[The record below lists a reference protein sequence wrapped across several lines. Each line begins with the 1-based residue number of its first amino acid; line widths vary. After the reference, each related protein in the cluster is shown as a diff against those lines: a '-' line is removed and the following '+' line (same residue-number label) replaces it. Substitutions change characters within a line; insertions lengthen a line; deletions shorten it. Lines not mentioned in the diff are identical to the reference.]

1 MRSGILR
8 IMSERM
14 NPVHQMQQR
23 LSNEFEGNQPEES
36 LLPEYRRALGRVNF
50 LKLSDIFSELEKKI
64 EVNFRGDRSLASI
77 EFFNEAENPNAGLY
91 SPAGVIKLNVVHLES
106 GLENVRKK
114 YPGYDINVL
123 REFAIVRNYIHELI
137 HHYTNN
143 ITANRTVGFEVQI
156 GNEGYFIAFNEAITE
171 LLSQY
176 IFYKY
181 VGDRFPMEGR
191 EKNIAYFEFSTVVR
205 ELLYLSIEDP
215 SSALYERSVESAWFQ
230 VVRDFFDPNKRT
242 ENNFLYQTIKKLGP
256 QFVLDFINLG
266 SGNADEYEQSLT
278 VSGLMRTIGIYRT
291 DNGLQDFAFPV
302 AA

>member
-1 MRSGILR
+1 
-8 IMSERM
+8 MSERI
-14 NPVHQMQQR
+14 NPVRQMQQR
-23 LSNEFEGNQPEES
+23 LSSEFKGNQPETS
-36 LLPEYRRALGRVNF
+36 FLPEYRRALGRVNF
-50 LKLSDIFSELEKKI
+50 LKLSDFFSELEKKI
-64 EVNFRGDRSLASI
+64 GVNFRGDRSLASI
-77 EFFNEAENPNAGLY
+77 EFFNEAENPNVGLY
-91 SPAGVIKLNVVHLES
+91 SPAGVIKLNVAHLES
-106 GLENVRKK
+106 GLKNVRKK

-156 GNEGYFIAFNEAITE
+156 GNERYFIAFNEAITE

-215 SSALYERSVESAWFQ
+215 SSALYERSIESAWFQ
-230 VVRDFFDPNKRT
+230 VVRDFFDPEKRV
-242 ENNFLYQTIKKLGP
+242 EDNFIYQTLKKLGP

-266 SGNADEYEQSLT
+266 SHEIDEYEESL
-278 VSGLMRTIGIYRT
+278 VVGGLLRIISQYRT
-291 DNGLQDFAFPV
+291 CNGLEGFAFPI